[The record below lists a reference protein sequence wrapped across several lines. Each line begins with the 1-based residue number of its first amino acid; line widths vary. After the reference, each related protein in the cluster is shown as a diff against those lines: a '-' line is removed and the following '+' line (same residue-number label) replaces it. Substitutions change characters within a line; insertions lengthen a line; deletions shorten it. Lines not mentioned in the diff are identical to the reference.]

1 MDYVWFALIV
11 LALIGAWLL
20 VNRIDRRA
28 KERYRRDAYRILDKE
43 DPTEK
48 EVKDTLRG
56 LSLYGGRLKKDKEF
70 DELKKRLYR
79 KLGGRPLFD

>member
-11 LALIGAWLL
+11 LALIGAWML

-28 KERYRRDAYRILDKE
+28 KERYRRDAYRILDK
-43 DPTEK
+43 K